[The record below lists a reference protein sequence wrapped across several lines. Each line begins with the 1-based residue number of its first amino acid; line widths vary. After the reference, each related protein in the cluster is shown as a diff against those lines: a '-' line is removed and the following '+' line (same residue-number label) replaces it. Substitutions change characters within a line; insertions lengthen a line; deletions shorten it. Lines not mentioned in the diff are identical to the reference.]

1 MAIALRSNS
10 RTSYPMPSAR
20 AVTATLTV
28 REAGPAD
35 ATKPRLL
42 DRVREAIRA
51 RHYSRRTEKAYVHW
65 IKRYIFFHGKRHPA
79 EMGAHEVGAFLT
91 SLAVHDKVAASTQ
104 NQALSSL
111 LFLYR
116 EVLGVELPWLDDVVR
131 AKRPQ
136 HLPVVLTRDEVRA
149 VLQRLNGVPRLMA
162 LLLYG
167 AGLRLLECCRLRVKD
182 VDFATNQ
189 IVIRDGKGRKDRV
202 TMLPAAVKGALAAHL
217 ERAREQHEADLR
229 HGAGWVELPNAL
241 TRKYPNAGRD
251 WGWQWVFPATR
262 MYVDSLTAQRRRHH
276 LHESV
281 LQRAVK
287 DAVRSAEITKPA
299 TCHTFRHSFAT
310 HLLEESHDIRTVQ
323 ELLGHEDVSTTMI
336 YTHVLNRGPAGV
348 RSPADRMF
356 LS

>member
-1 MAIALRSNS
+1 MRLLPSKGS
-10 RTSYPMPSAR
+10 LSYTPVAADAAPRLLA
-20 AVTATLTV
+20 V
-28 REAGPAD
+28 RETGPAGPA
-35 ATKPRLL
+35 KPRLL
-42 DRVREAIRA
+42 DRVREAIRT

-65 IKRYIFFHGKRHPA
+65 IRRFIFFHDKRHPA
-79 EMGAHEVGAFLT
+79 EMGAAEISAFLS
-91 SLAVHDKVAASTQ
+91 SLAVRDKVAASTQ
-104 NQALSSL
+104 NQALSAL

-116 EVLGVELPWLDDVVR
+116 DVLGVDLPWLDDVVR

-136 HLPVVLTRDEVRA
+136 YLPVVLTRAETRA
-149 VLQRLNGVPRLMA
+149 VLQQLTGVPRIMA

-202 TMLPAAVKGALAAHL
+202 TMLPAAVKAMLMTHL
-217 ERAREQHEADLR
+217 DHVRGQHHADLR
-229 HGAGWVELPNAL
+229 CGAGWVELPGAL
-241 TRKYPNAGRD
+241 LRKYPNAGRE
-251 WGWQWVFPATR
+251 WAWQWVFPATR
-262 MYVDSLTAQRRRHH
+262 FYVDRLTGQRRRHH

-287 DAVRSAEITKPA
+287 DAVRAAGIPKPA

-323 ELLGHEDVSTTMI
+323 ELLGHRDVSTTMI

-356 LS
+356 LA

>member
-1 MAIALRSNS
+1 MIAA
-10 RTSYPMPSAR
+10 PSSIAAR
-20 AVTATLTV
+20 ET
-28 REAGPAD
+28 GPVGPS
-35 ATKPRLL
+35 KPRLL
-42 DRVREAIRA
+42 DRVRQNISA

-65 IKRYIFFHGKRHPA
+65 IKRYIFFHGKRHPV
-79 EMGAHEVGAFLT
+79 EMGAAEVAEFLT
-91 SLAVHDKVAASTQ
+91 SLAVEDKVAASTQ
-104 NQALSSL
+104 NQALSAL

-116 EVLGVELPWLDDVVR
+116 DVLGVELPWLDDVVR

-136 HLPVVLTRDEVRA
+136 YLPVVLTREEVRT
-149 VLQRLNGVPRLMA
+149 LLGRLDGVPRLMA
-162 LLLYG
+162 ILLYG

-189 IVIRDGKGRKDRV
+189 LMIRDGKGRKDRV
-202 TMLPAAVKGALAAHL
+202 TMLPAAVKAALAAHI
-217 ERAREQHEADLR
+217 ERVRQQHQADLCQ
-229 HGAGWVELPNAL
+229 GAGWVELPGAL
-241 TRKYPNAGRD
+241 VRKYPTAGRE
-251 WGWQWVFPATR
+251 WGWQWFFPATR
-262 MYVDSLTAQRRRHH
+262 IYVDRVSGQRRRHH

-281 LQRAVK
+281 LQRAVR
-287 DAVRSAEITKPA
+287 DAVRASGMAKQA

-323 ELLGHEDVSTTMI
+323 ELLGHRDVSTTMI

>member
-1 MAIALRSNS
+1 MAIVAHRSID
-10 RTSYPMPSAR
+10 SYPILVLAGG
-20 AVTATLTV
+20 ALTATLAV
-28 REAGPAD
+28 RETGPAD
-35 ATKPRLL
+35 LPKPRLL
-42 DRVREAIRA
+42 DRVREAIRI

-79 EMGAHEVGAFLT
+79 EMGAAEVTAFLT
-91 SLAVHDKVAASTQ
+91 SLAVHSKVAASTQ
-104 NQALSSL
+104 NQALSAL

-149 VLQRLNGVPRLMA
+149 VLQRLDGVPRLMA
-162 LLLYG
+162 ILLYG
-167 AGLRLLECCRLRVKD
+167 AGLRLLECCRLRAKD
-182 VDFATNQ
+182 VDFAVNQ
-189 IVIRDGKGRKDRV
+189 ITIRDGKGHRDRP
-202 TMLPAAVKGALAAHL
+202 TMLPAAVKAELVAHL
-217 ERAREQHEADLR
+217 ERVREQHQADLR
-229 HGAGWVELPNAL
+229 RGAGWVELPGAL
-241 TRKYPNAGRD
+241 MRKYPNAGRD

-262 MYVDSLTAQRRRHH
+262 FYVDRVTGQRRRHH

-281 LQRAVK
+281 LQRAVN
-287 DAVRSAEITKPA
+287 DAVRGAGIAKPA
-299 TCHTFRHSFAT
+299 TCHTFRYSFAT

-323 ELLGHEDVSTTMI
+323 ELLGHQDVSTTMI

-356 LS
+356 L